1 MSRATPV
8 CFGDRLF
15 WAYDVGLGVLF
26 AEAIRVAEQSA
37 AKRHPLWWGELVHQ
51 LRVHAVVG
59 ASMAVLLD
67 EFSAEEQ
74 RALLGWV
81 SRAGVQLTERGG
93 VDLAEVAGWNVLDG
107 QTIDLRGARHVAPG
121 PLVELGQAMSD
132 LVDDTLPPPP
142 PGRHW
147 YFGTPAG
154 RVLQGE

>member
-1 MSRATPV
+1 MGRATPV
-8 CFGDRLF
+8 CFGDRFF

-26 AEAIRVAEQSA
+26 AEAIHFAEESA
-37 AKRHPLWWGELVHQ
+37 PDRRPLWWSELVHQ
-51 LRVHAVVG
+51 MRVHAVVG

-81 SRAGVQLTERGG
+81 SRAGTRLAERGG

-107 QTIDLRGARHVAPG
+107 QTIDLRGARHVAAG
-121 PLVELGQAMSD
+121 PLVELGRAMSD
-132 LVDDTLPPPP
+132 LVDDVLDPPPQ
-142 PGRHW
+142 GRHW

-154 RVLQGE
+154 RVLHGG